1 MSDKLQEAWADVVEH
16 AREIQRVTD
25 RLSTFMHTTFQK
37 LTWQEQV
44 SLLSLLRAENVRE
57 YTVIADGLTDLMAK
71 TGKGEPT

>member
-1 MSDKLQEAWADVVEH
+1 MSDRLQTAWADAVTH

-25 RLSTFMHTTFQK
+25 RLSTFMHTTFQT

-57 YTVIADGLTDLMAK
+57 YTVIADGLADLMAK